1 MYRIRNDLST
11 GVRNQR
17 VPGRGESAWKEPLF
31 IWMTRKI
38 CRPPQHSN
46 FVTRTVITK
55 AVNPALN
62 LHVSNIRPRGEI
74 VFHHHDDR
82 SETFYIIQG
91 TALATLGE
99 QTVEIGPGHC
109 GHAPIG
115 IPHGMKSPGDEPV
128 IMVVI
133 FTPPLV

>member
-1 MYRIRNDLST
+1 
-11 GVRNQR
+11 
-17 VPGRGESAWKEPLF
+17 
-31 IWMTRKI
+31 MTRKI

-115 IPHGMKSPGDEPV
+115 IPHGMKIPGDEPV